1 MYYNCRGIFMEKIR
15 RLPDS
20 EFEIMNILW
29 DLEDPIDRS
38 QIEERLFEKH
48 PIALTTL
55 LTLLTRLSEKGFLRI
70 EKKGRRS
77 SYYKL
82 IDRKDYLSSQSSS
95 FFRQLCN
102 GDVRVFANALCD
114 SDLSK
119 EDLAQLSKLLE
130 GKD

>member
-1 MYYNCRGIFMEKIR
+1 MEKIR

>member
-130 GKD
+130 EKD

>member
-1 MYYNCRGIFMEKIR
+1 MEKIR

-130 GKD
+130 EKD

>member
-1 MYYNCRGIFMEKIR
+1 MDKIR

-29 DLEDPIDRS
+29 DLEDPIDRTK
-38 QIEERLFEKH
+38 IEERLFEKH

-55 LTLLTRLSEKGFLRI
+55 LTLLTRLSDKGFIRI

-77 SYYKL
+77 CYYKL

-102 GDVRVFANALCD
+102 GDLKVFANALCD
-114 SDLSK
+114 SGLSK
-119 EDLAQLSKLLE
+119 EDLRELRKLLE
-130 GKD
+130 EKK

>member
-1 MYYNCRGIFMEKIR
+1 MEKIR

-29 DLEDPIDRS
+29 DLEDPIDRG
-38 QIEERLFEKH
+38 QIEERLIEKH

-55 LTLLTRLSEKGFLRI
+55 LTLLTRLSDKGFIRI
-70 EKKGRRS
+70 EKNGRRS

-82 IDRKDYLSSQSSS
+82 IERKDYLSSQSSS

-102 GDVRVFANALCD
+102 GDMKIFANALCD

-119 EDLAQLSKLLE
+119 EDLRELRRLLE
-130 GKD
+130 EKS